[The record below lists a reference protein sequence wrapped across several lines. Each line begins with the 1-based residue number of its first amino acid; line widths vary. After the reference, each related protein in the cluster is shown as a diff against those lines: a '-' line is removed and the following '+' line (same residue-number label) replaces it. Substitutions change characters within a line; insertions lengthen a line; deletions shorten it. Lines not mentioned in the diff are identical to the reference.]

1 MTLQVKKLHPTFM
14 AEVSGLQ
21 LCDIQDAETLQEI
34 TAALDQYAVLS
45 FRDQSLDND
54 QQLAFA
60 KRLGGELHSKT
71 GARTIGQN
79 RFGNEALTDIS
90 NIDAADNGQTPLH
103 TGNRKRLYSLA
114 NRLWHTDASFECPA
128 GRYSMLY
135 AHVIP
140 AVPTDTLFAD
150 MRTAYDDLDAETR
163 ELIDGCLVHH
173 SIAYSRQTLGFEFSA
188 DEAARIQGAWHPLV
202 RDFPAV
208 NRRGLYLAS
217 HASSIEGMPLPE
229 ARCLIRELL
238 EHATQQKYV
247 GRHQWRERDLVI
259 WDNRATMQR
268 ATRFDDQTHIRDLRR
283 VTTLEIPP
291 PGESRLFAAG

>member
-1 MTLQVKKLHPTFM
+1 M
-14 AEVSGLQ
+14 AEVSGVQ
-21 LCDIQDAETLQEI
+21 ICDIHNADTLAEI
-34 TAALDQYAVLS
+34 RAAMDQYAVLS
-45 FRDQSLDND
+45 FRDQSLDNE

-71 GARTIGQN
+71 GARTIAQN

-90 NIDAADNGQTPLH
+90 NIDGAA
-103 TGNRKRLYSLA
+103 GNRRRLYSLA

-140 AVPTDTLFAD
+140 SIPTDTLFAD
-150 MRTAYDDLDAETR
+150 MRTAYDDLDAETKQ
-163 ELIDGCLVHH
+163 LIDPCLVHH

-188 DEAARIQGAWHPLV
+188 DEAAQIQGAWHPLV

-238 EHATQQKYV
+238 EHATREAYV

-259 WDNRATMQR
+259 WDNRATMHR

-291 PGESRLFAAG
+291 PRESRLFAAG